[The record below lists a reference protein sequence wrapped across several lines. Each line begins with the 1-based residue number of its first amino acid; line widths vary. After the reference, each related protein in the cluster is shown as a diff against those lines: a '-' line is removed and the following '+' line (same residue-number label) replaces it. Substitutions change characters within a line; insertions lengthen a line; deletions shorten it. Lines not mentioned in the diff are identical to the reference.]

1 MKNILVSMLTVF
13 LLSACTSP
21 VSLPFPKDT
30 NEGYQKET
38 DDNTNN
44 TEQKLEMEDDHLGCQ
59 EGEIVNGECR
69 VAEEGKKNLDLFA
82 NLDSLNIKAEEVLY
96 AENIHGFLAQ
106 PQEPGMYPG
115 IVMIHEWWGL
125 NENIRD
131 MARLLANEG
140 YVVLAVDLYGGEVT
154 ETSDRAR
161 ELATTVREN
170 PETAVSNMQ
179 SAVSFLR
186 NLPNVE
192 KEKIAS
198 LGWCFGGQQSL
209 NLALA
214 STDLAATILYYGE
227 LTNDKELLQKIHWP
241 VMGVFGDQDTN
252 ISVESVKA
260 FSDALH
266 ELSIPNDIYMYVGVG
281 HAFANPS
288 GSQYAPKEALDAW
301 NKTLAFLGK
310 NLKGDGAIESSKISE
325 TSEVLEK
332 REITVEMFNFGFS
345 PNVLEAHPGE
355 TIRIHLIN
363 TQGMHDFVI
372 DELGIASTLL
382 QTGEDAFVEVSI
394 PEKNVQSEYAFYCS
408 IGNHRENGMEGVLK
422 IVEQEGTNSDSE

>member
-1 MKNILVSMLTVF
+1 MTKNCF
-13 LLSACTSP
+13 
-21 VSLPFPKDT
+21 
-30 NEGYQKET
+30 
-38 DDNTNN
+38 
-44 TEQKLEMEDDHLGCQ
+44 
-59 EGEIVNGECR
+59 
-69 VAEEGKKNLDLFA
+69 KKF
-82 NLDSLNIKAEEVLY
+82 I
-96 AENIHGFLAQ
+96 
-106 PQEPGMYPG
+106 
-115 IVMIHEWWGL
+115 
-125 NENIRD
+125 
-131 MARLLANEG
+131 
-140 YVVLAVDLYGGEVT
+140 
-154 ETSDRAR
+154 TSD
-161 ELATTVREN
+161 
-170 PETAVSNMQ
+170 
-179 SAVSFLR
+179 
-186 NLPNVE
+186 
-192 KEKIAS
+192 
-198 LGWCFGGQQSL
+198 
-209 NLALA
+209 
-214 STDLAATILYYGE
+214 
-227 LTNDKELLQKIHWP
+227 
-241 VMGVFGDQDTN
+241 GVFGDQDTN

-301 NKTLAFLGK
+301 NKTLCVPRK

-394 PEKNVQSEYAFYCS
+394 QKKKHCKANMHFIVALAIIE
-408 IGNHRENGMEGVLK
+408 RMEWRVLK